1 MSRSNSSRI
10 YALIETGDGVPWH
23 GQATDNGELWRSDD
37 GGETWRVVSYDR
49 QLSCRQ
55 PYYTRMAVAPDRDNE
70 AYFLCASFSKTLDG
84 GATTVDVPFGQ
95 SPGGDNH
102 DMWIDPTNGNR
113 MIVGNDGNVSIST
126 NRGRTWYRQQLPIAQ
141 MYHAT
146 VDNQIPY
153 YVMGNRQDGPS
164 SRGPSNSRIGGVG
177 GGGGGGG
184 GALPPAGGARGGGGE
199 GGGDPAPTGPHNIWV
214 RTRRSGSE
222 GV

>member
-1 MSRSNSSRI
+1 MIRRPPRSTLFPYTTLFRS
-10 YALIETGDGVPWH
+10 IETGDGVRWH

-113 MIVGNDGNVSIST
+113 MIVGNDGN
-126 NRGRTWYRQQLPIAQ
+126 
-141 MYHAT
+141 
-146 VDNQIPY
+146 
-153 YVMGNRQDGPS
+153 
-164 SRGPSNSRIGGVG
+164 
-177 GGGGGGG
+177 
-184 GALPPAGGARGGGGE
+184 
-199 GGGDPAPTGPHNIWV
+199 
-214 RTRRSGSE
+214 
-222 GV
+222 